1 MSSSMKKATKMSVAD
16 FERVQSIPD
25 WAVFR
30 FDSYMK
36 YVGHGTLSH
45 SEFLEYHTGWLKLV
59 VKLDTKIFG
68 NRQSRS
74 KSKSHAK
81 NPFTEDE
88 AVNYGAGDCEENE
101 YESEPERPVAPNK
114 LPRNVSVSNRNP
126 VSRLRRR
133 SPSSTVYLK
142 ALLTVRLT
150 LPTKK
155 AGLPKK
161 NPATARA
168 TRFGAWCRNL
178 IWIHNI

>member
-25 WAVFR
+25 WAVFS

-45 SEFLEYHTGWLKLV
+45 SEFLEYHTDWLKLV

-81 NPFTEDE
+81 NPFIEDE
-88 AVNYGAGDCEENE
+88 AVNYGADDCASSGWDEG
-101 YESEPERPVAPNK
+101 V
-114 LPRNVSVSNRNP
+114 L
-126 VSRLRRR
+126 RLCGVHEQAFQTNADGPDYTLAA
-133 SPSSTVYLK
+133 SP
-142 ALLTVRLT
+142 
-150 LPTKK
+150 P
-155 AGLPKK
+155 
-161 NPATARA
+161 
-168 TRFGAWCRNL
+168 
-178 IWIHNI
+178 I

>member
-1 MSSSMKKATKMSVAD
+1 MRGHCRRVKS
-16 FERVQSIPD
+16 ERRAWPRL
-25 WAVFR
+25 AVVPENPR
-30 FDSYMK
+30 
-36 YVGHGTLSH
+36 H
-45 SEFLEYHTGWLKLV
+45 SEFIEYHTDWLKLV

-81 NPFTEDE
+81 NPFIEDE
-88 AVNYGAGDCEENE
+88 AVNYGADDCEENE
-101 YESEPERPVAPNK
+101 YESEPEVCTRVAPNK

-133 SPSSTVYLK
+133 SPPSSVYLK

-155 AGLPKK
+155 ARLPKK
-161 NPATARA
+161 NPATATSRVGL
-168 TRFGAWCRNL
+168 TTVQDGAGRRYGR
-178 IWIHNI
+178 

>member
-1 MSSSMKKATKMSVAD
+1 MKKATKMSVAD

-25 WAVFR
+25 WAVFS

-45 SEFLEYHTGWLKLV
+45 SEFLEYHTDWLKLV

-81 NPFTEDE
+81 NPFIEDE

-101 YESEPERPVAPNK
+101 YESEPE
-114 LPRNVSVSNRNP
+114 VS
-126 VSRLRRR
+126 
-133 SPSSTVYLK
+133 SSK
-142 ALLTVRLT
+142 QA
-150 LPTKK
+150 TKK
-155 AGLPKK
+155 RKRLKQKSSKQIEAEKPIKHRVPKGTAYGQAH
-161 NPATARA
+161 ATDEESE
-168 TRFGAWCRNL
+168 TSEEESSYSESD
-178 IWIHNI
+178 